1 MSSLYHLR
9 IDVRK
14 IQDYIFQVPKL
25 KYMLGAN
32 SKIGELFE
40 HALPRF
46 MGNPVTLF
54 PSSIMDN
61 TTCQEVKE
69 QFGKNILSSS
79 GGHLEALF
87 RNESEMKEMFARFTE
102 HVAKE
107 LPDLEWTASYR
118 VFDPEKSYRDFRD
131 AKIEQLRDISGI
143 AFTDSPYFQLCANDG
158 ISPALKHEHEKEE
171 APMGK
176 KSELMFEQADK
187 FYNLESLDGLTK
199 FLLDIG
205 VNSGS
210 LAKSL
215 EKLAEEGTSSKRNML
230 AYIRLDGNGTGER
243 YRRCSKKQEDENVL
257 VAFAEIENFWCTNR
271 RHIRTALQEIL
282 TGKTVAKYQGRIKPF
297 LPLMLGGDDL
307 FMVCVPEIAL
317 DLALELSGKLEET
330 CPVSVGIAFTKTNY
344 PIGLAARL
352 ADSCLESAKAASYRK
367 DSNTKPPFIDWH
379 VHFDSFFQDVED
391 IRRNSYMLEYKDGND
406 TVLELLSDR
415 PYPNSELSTLL
426 NSVKEVAKDLDK
438 PESERANSKI
448 KGFRSVLKDGHAE
461 VEYFKSMI
469 VRDDEKLK
477 DFFGPHTELGRQRDR
492 KVLLNAALDKIELI
506 EFYRSKPGREA

>member
-1 MSSLYHLR
+1 MSSIYHLR

-46 MGNPVTLF
+46 MGNPVSLF

-79 GGHLEALF
+79 GGHFEALF
-87 RNESEMKEMFARFTE
+87 RDESEMKEMFARFTE
-102 HVAKE
+102 HVASE
-107 LPDLEWTASYR
+107 LPDLEWTASHR

-158 ISPALKHEHEKEE
+158 VSPAMKHEKG
-171 APMGK
+171 ATMGK

-187 FYNLESLDGLTK
+187 FYNLVSVDGLTR

-210 LAKSL
+210 LANTL
-215 EKLAEEGTSSKRNML
+215 EDLAKESTSSKRNML

-243 YRRCSKKQEDENVL
+243 YRSCSKKQEEENVL
-257 VAFAEIENFWCTNR
+257 AAFAEIENFWCTNR
-271 RHIRTALQEIL
+271 RHIRTALREIL
-282 TGKTVAKYQGRIKPF
+282 AGETVAKYQGCCKPF

-317 DLALELSGKLEET
+317 DLALELSGKLEES

-352 ADSCLESAKAASYRK
+352 AESCLESAKAASYRK
-367 DSNTKPPFIDWH
+367 ASNTKPPFIDWH

-391 IRRNSYMLEYKDGND
+391 IRRSSYMLEYKDGDD
-406 TVLELLSDR
+406 TVVELLSDR
-415 PYPNSELSTLL
+415 PYLNSELSTLL
-426 NSVKEVAKDLDK
+426 NSVKEVARDLDK
-438 PESERANSKI
+438 PESERANNKI

-477 DFFGPHTELGRQRDR
+477 DFFGPHMELGRQGDR
-492 KVLLNAALDKIELI
+492 KVLLNTALDKIELI